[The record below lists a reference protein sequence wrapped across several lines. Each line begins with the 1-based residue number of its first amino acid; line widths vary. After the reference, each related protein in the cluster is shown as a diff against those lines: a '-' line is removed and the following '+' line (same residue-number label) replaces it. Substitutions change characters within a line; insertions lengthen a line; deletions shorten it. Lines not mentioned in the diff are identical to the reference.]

1 MDPLHQFKIDRFGS
15 FHLFG
20 LDLSFTNSALFALL
34 GVAVIVTFLALGSRK
49 RALVPGRMQ
58 SVAELFYEFVA
69 QMIRST
75 MGQEGFRFFPLIF
88 TIFSFVLIANVMGLF
103 PYFFATTSHIAVT
116 GALAL
121 MVFTIVIIYGFYRHG
136 WRFFKLF
143 APSGL
148 PLPLLIVIIPIEMI
162 SFLAR
167 PFSLSIRL
175 FANMMAGHALMEV
188 FAGFVVMLGG
198 AGAIGVLAILPFVT
212 NTAILGLEFMIAVL
226 QAYVFALLSCIY
238 LSDVSGEHIGH

>member
-1 MDPLHQFKIDRFGS
+1 MDPLHQFNIERWAPLHMFGV
-15 FHLFG
+15 
-20 LDLSFTNSALFALL
+20 DLSFTNSSFYALL
-34 GVAVIVTFLALGSRK
+34 AVALVIVLLVIGSRK

-58 SVAELFYEFVA
+58 SVAELLYEFVA
-69 QMIRST
+69 NMVRST

-88 TIFSFVLIANVMGLF
+88 SIFAFVLVCNVMGLF
-103 PYFFATTSHIAVT
+103 PYFFTVTSHIAVT
-116 GALAL
+116 GALAF
-121 MVFTIVIIYGFYRHG
+121 MVIGIVIVYGFLKHG
-136 WRFFKLF
+136 LKFFKLF

-148 PLPLLIVIIPIEMI
+148 PLVLYFVIVPIEII

-188 FAGFVVMLGG
+188 FAGFVVALGG
-198 AGAIGVLAILPFVT
+198 AGALGVLAILPFIT
-212 NTAILGLEFMIAVL
+212 NTAILGLEFLIAGL

-238 LSDVSGEHIGH
+238 LSDVSAEHIGH

>member
-1 MDPLHQFKIDRFGS
+1 MDPLHQFNIKRYGS

-34 GVAVIVTFLALGSRK
+34 GVAVVVAFLALGSRK

-58 SVAELFYEFVA
+58 SLAELFYEFVA
-69 QMIRST
+69 QMVRST

-88 TIFSFVLIANVMGLF
+88 AIFAFVLISNVMGLF
-103 PYFFATTSHIAVT
+103 PYFFTVTSHIAVT
-116 GALAL
+116 GALAF
-121 MVFTIVIIYGFYRHG
+121 MVILIVIAYGFYRHG
-136 WRFFKLF
+136 WKFFRLF

-198 AGAIGVLAILPFVT
+198 AGAMGVLAILPFAT

>member
-1 MDPLHQFKIDRFGS
+1 VDPLHQFNIERYGE

-20 LDLSFTNSALFALL
+20 MDLSFTNSSFYALL
-34 GVAVIVTFLALGSRK
+34 AVTLVVAFLGFGSRK

-58 SVAELFYEFVA
+58 SLTELFYEFVA
-69 QMIRST
+69 QMVRST

-88 TIFSFVLIANVMGLF
+88 TIFAFVLTSNLLGMF
-103 PYFFATTSHIAVT
+103 PYFFTVTSHIAVT
-116 GALAL
+116 GALSL
-121 MVFTIVIIYGFYRHG
+121 MVISVVLIYGFLKHG
-136 WRFFKLF
+136 LKFFKLF

-148 PLPLLIVIIPIEMI
+148 PMALYFVIVPIEII

-167 PFSLSIRL
+167 PFSLAIRL
-175 FANMMAGHALMEV
+175 FANMMAGHALMKV
-188 FAGFVVMLGG
+188 FASFVIMLGS
-198 AGAIGVLAILPFVT
+198 AGAFSVLAILPFLT
-212 NTAILGLEFMIAVL
+212 NTAVVGLEFLIAFL